1 MKSRVYVPIF
11 LHRDHASNVIKLV
24 ALLPKLVS
32 SYILNAMKML
42 PVHIFCTLYSHHG
55 ILFSLCVRD
64 NMFEGLSGN
73 PNHMANCFP
82 NLTGRNIAING
93 IRFWLGDYTPPPD
106 TLNIRLWSGSTITG
120 PDSNIPIY
128 DESITGYDTGM
139 NTFTLQTTTT
149 PITITAGDE
158 FCAGVYSGPVD
169 DGFRISTEIG
179 DGSVYT
185 RRVMSI
191 TLHHFLIRR
200 CRRVIKR
207 FVLRHCLNMFQ
218 QVNKVFQFQERGQ

>member
-1 MKSRVYVPIF
+1 MYVCTHYENVASVLII
-11 LHRDHASNVIKLV
+11 LHAI
-24 ALLPKLVS
+24 
-32 SYILNAMKML
+32 
-42 PVHIFCTLYSHHG
+42 YSQHG
-55 ILFSLCVRD
+55 PLFLCVRD
-64 NMFEGLSGN
+64 NMLEGLSGN

-82 NLTGRNIAING
+82 NLTGSNIAING

-139 NTFTLQTTTT
+139 NTFTLQTTT
-149 PITITAGDE
+149 PITIIAGDE

-179 DGSVYT
+179 DGSVSYRIYPT
-185 RRVMSI
+185 CDVDYFTSFPDPAVPKSDQTFCI
-191 TLHHFLIRR
+191 EALFEY
-200 CRRVIKR
+200 VSAS
-207 FVLRHCLNMFQ
+207 
-218 QVNKVFQFQERGQ
+218 